1 MNKLFLSFAAA
12 VVLSAAGASANAPQ
26 ARTGNPAENLPR
38 GNTQLTWFGERP
50 QFSPDGKRVAFMEK
64 SFGDAFEIELATRRI
79 RLLTHFP
86 HPGFLRVHYLTNGDF
101 LLVGARKFEN
111 VRKTRYSDQELWVL

>member
-1 MNKLFLSFAAA
+1 MNKLFLSFAVAA
-12 VVLSAAGASANAPQ
+12 VLSATGASADVPQ
-26 ARTGNPAENLPR
+26 ARTGNPAENLPK
-38 GNTQLTWFGERP
+38 GTTQLTWFGERP

-86 HPGFLRVHYLTNGDF
+86 HPASCGFIT
-101 LLVGARKFEN
+101 
-111 VRKTRYSDQELWVL
+111 